1 MNDKKRP
8 VTGQLKWKVEEV
20 GDLLSS
26 NYGMER
32 MLDGGGG
39 GRIRKRRW
47 RSNYITDQFLK
58 GVSSLKTW

>member
-20 GDLLSS
+20 GDLLSI

-32 MLDGGGG
+32 MLDDGGGG
-39 GRIRKRRW
+39 WRRKRRW
-47 RSNYITDQFLK
+47 RSNYITERFLEAVSFLK
-58 GVSSLKTW
+58 T